1 MLWEASRSISTSFD
15 YVFLEQVLSV
25 ILISKELKMYF
36 FILLTEVLSINNT
49 EIISYLFCV
58 WGLSRGVK

>member
-1 MLWEASRSISTSFD
+1 MLWEASRSISACFD

-25 ILISKELKMYF
+25 ILISKELLYF
-36 FILLTEVLSINNT
+36 FILISEVLSINNA
-49 EIISYLFCV
+49 EIISYLFFV

>member
-1 MLWEASRSISTSFD
+1 MLWEASRSISASFD

-25 ILISKELKMYF
+25 ILISKELMYF
-36 FILLTEVLSINNT
+36 FILVSEVLSINNT
-49 EIISYLFCV
+49 EIISYLFFV

>member
-1 MLWEASRSISTSFD
+1 MLWEASRSISASFD

-25 ILISKELKMYF
+25 ILISKELMYF
-36 FILLTEVLSINNT
+36 FILVSEVLSINNT
-49 EIISYLFCV
+49 EIISYLFFG

>member
-1 MLWEASRSISTSFD
+1 MLWEASRSISACFD

-25 ILISKELKMYF
+25 ILISKELLYF
-36 FILLTEVLSINNT
+36 FILVSEVLSINNT
-49 EIISYLFCV
+49 EIISYLFFV